1 MACCMSE
8 HHVGGCNEA
17 SNRSEATLRMMLEES
32 AIEERES
39 QGDNRRHLFGRDSLL
54 RVGP

>member
-1 MACCMSE
+1 MSE